1 MRRYPAQLYVTPYG
15 PTPFPGF
22 TLDARRFPLS
32 SRDVRRAINLAIDR
46 PAFVRAA
53 AVPMVPT
60 CQTIRPG
67 AVGFAPYCPYASGG
81 LATGA
86 PEIAK
91 ARALVR
97 RAGATGATVTVAL
110 FPRIDDPDDFRWGIG
125 LQQEALVDALR
136 AIGLR
141 PEVETLPADMQGF
154 FDDHSQ
160 IRHACCHD
168 GSEPTPAASD
178 LGFIT
183 GDCRRDAVADGA
195 FCDDETK
202 TLTESANAES
212 DPARRA
218 EIWKELDRHLTDEA
232 AWVPIG
238 SGTNPVFLAKDVGN
252 YGQQM
257 QLLGSLWELLTVR

>member
-1 MRRYPAQLYVTPYG
+1 MPV
-15 PTPFPGF
+15 
-22 TLDARRFPLS
+22 
-32 SRDVRRAINLAIDR
+32 
-46 PAFVRAA
+46 
-53 AVPMVPT
+53 
-60 CQTIRPG
+60 
-67 AVGFAPYCPYASGG
+67 
-81 LATGA
+81 
-86 PEIAK
+86 
-91 ARALVR
+91 
-97 RAGATGATVTVAL
+97 
-110 FPRIDDPDDFRWGIG
+110 
-125 LQQEALVDALR
+125 
-136 AIGLR
+136 
-141 PEVETLPADMQGF
+141 
-154 FDDHSQ
+154 Q

-183 GDCRRDAVADGA
+183 GDCRRDAVADGV

-202 TLTESANAES
+202 TLTESANTES